1 MRMRHL
7 LVVVALATVAG
18 CESTPNITT
27 DHDPSADF
35 SRMRT
40 YSWVYSAPPRGM
52 NPLLYERV
60 RASID
65 RSLQARSFTPGEPGD
80 FAVAFTLGRRDRVE
94 VNDFGPYGGFYPGWG
109 AGYRFGWARPYSS
122 VDIRNVTDG
131 TLAIDIFDVSTRR
144 PIWHGLATQQIN
156 PDRVDQALIDTA
168 IDQVLARFPPQAAAS
183 Q

>member
-7 LVVVALATVAG
+7 LVVVALATVAA

-35 SRMRT
+35 SRMRS
-40 YSWVYSAPPRGM
+40 YSWVYSAPPQGM
-52 NPLLYERV
+52 NPLIYQRT
-60 RASID
+60 RDSID
-65 RSLQARSFTPGEPGD
+65 RSLQARGFTQAQPGD

-94 VNDFGPYGGFYPGWG
+94 VSDFGPYGGFYPGWG
-109 AGYRFGWARPYSS
+109 VGFRGGWARPYSP

-131 TLAIDIFDVSTRR
+131 TLAIDLFDVSTRR
-144 PIWHGLATQQIN
+144 PIWHGVATQQID
-156 PDRVDQALIDTA
+156 PSRVDQARIDA
-168 IDQVLARFPPQAAAS
+168 AVDQMLARFPPQAAAS